1 MTNKTWGTKLKFKW
15 EIKHNLLLKNFV
27 LGLLFV
33 PEDAMALEKFKT
45 DFSGDFHNFIN
56 NEFVPPG
63 SNEYLDTE
71 DPYTGQ

>member
-1 MTNKTWGTKLKFKW
+1 MTNKTWGTKLKFEW

-45 DFSGDFHNFIN
+45 DFSGGFARF
-56 NEFVPPG
+56 
-63 SNEYLDTE
+63 Y
-71 DPYTGQ
+71 